1 MPCHASL
8 SHHTTLGEQP
18 AELSGDIEFRDVTF
32 AYPTR
37 PDETVL
43 KSFNLKIKAGETV
56 AIVGES
62 GCGKSTIV
70 GLLERYYDPDGGQV
84 LLDGRPLP
92 SLNIQW
98 LRRNISLV
106 SQMPILFP
114 LSIEK
119 NIGMGK
125 KDPTMDEIRAAA
137 AMVCPWEQRVI
148 CSM

>member
-1 MPCHASL
+1 ML
-8 SHHTTLGEQP
+8 NN
-18 AELSGDIEFRDVTF
+18 
-32 AYPTR
+32 
-37 PDETVL
+37 
-43 KSFNLKIKAGETV
+43 FNLKIKAGETV

-137 AMVCPWEQRVI
+137 AMVCEDH
-148 CSM
+148 SG